1 MDELQQRLTK
11 EPLCVPRCASINQL
25 TVSSSKDLLTLVLSV
40 HAASKTAIAVPRSEF
55 WRAENMTLNDQPL
68 QVMVK
73 EAQWVYI
80 PVEPGISTVELVGRI
95 AAVDN
100 FQLQFKE
107 EAQAVVIQPTDA
119 WEIVGSSNNKL
130 TGNTLE
136 FIASARQ
143 QSEEQSST
151 RYNTKPF
158 VEVKRVISIDQSWRV
173 NTVIKRIA
181 PATGSV
187 SLRIPLLEGERV
199 LTGDTEVEGNYVVV
213 TIPAGDDS
221 VRWLSNLVRT
231 EEMIL
236 KANDQSQTIEQ
247 WQLVASPSWHTKLS
261 GPPIILEK
269 QPNSSYFTYTFYPYA
284 GETLTIEASRP
295 TAVKGSV
302 IAIDSVLQSI
312 EHGTR
317 TSKMTLRFDY
327 RSTRGGEHNIELPS
341 DYQLK
346 EVKSDGR
353 LLNLQPESGSLALP
367 ILPGQ
372 HRVEIVMRA
381 TVEEAIDFTAPTVNL
396 NAPTS
401 NITTK
406 VNMNNQRWILWTN
419 GPLLGPAILYW
430 VEFLAFIL
438 VALLLSKVKFSPLN
452 TLNWITLGVGLSLN
466 NWGILVLT
474 ALWFASLTASKYRPA
489 KLNSSAFNASQFLL
503 YALSVITV
511 LALITIIPTSLLS
524 SPSMGVEGFQSYG
537 NHLAWFADKSDGVLP
552 KISVFTVSTWFYKAI
567 MLIWV
572 IWLSISFVSW
582 IKWAWHTL
590 GEQGYWRSDKV

>member
-466 NWGILVLT
+466 NWGILMLT

>member
-1 MDELQQRLTK
+1 LDELQQRLTK

-466 NWGILVLT
+466 NWGILMLT

>member
-1 MDELQQRLTK
+1 
-11 EPLCVPRCASINQL
+11 
-25 TVSSSKDLLTLVLSV
+25 
-40 HAASKTAIAVPRSEF
+40 
-55 WRAENMTLNDQPL
+55 
-68 QVMVK
+68 
-73 EAQWVYI
+73 
-80 PVEPGISTVELVGRI
+80 
-95 AAVDN
+95 
-100 FQLQFKE
+100 
-107 EAQAVVIQPTDA
+107 
-119 WEIVGSSNNKL
+119 
-130 TGNTLE
+130 
-136 FIASARQ
+136 
-143 QSEEQSST
+143 
-151 RYNTKPF
+151 
-158 VEVKRVISIDQSWRV
+158 
-173 NTVIKRIA
+173 
-181 PATGSV
+181 
-187 SLRIPLLEGERV
+187 
-199 LTGDTEVEGNYVVV
+199 
-213 TIPAGDDS
+213 
-221 VRWLSNLVRT
+221 
-231 EEMIL
+231 
-236 KANDQSQTIEQ
+236 
-247 WQLVASPSWHTKLS
+247 
-261 GPPIILEK
+261 
-269 QPNSSYFTYTFYPYA
+269 
-284 GETLTIEASRP
+284 
-295 TAVKGSV
+295 VKGSV

-381 TVEEAIDFTAPTVNL
+381 TVEEAIDFTAPTINL

-406 VNMNNQRWILWTN
+406 VNMSNQRWILWTN